1 MNDFSPTKLFDLSG
15 FKHASIFDGCEYA
28 WEALPKIHLF
38 LEGLELG
45 RIESPVPKEAHLVNP
60 ELITIESGCLIDPGV
75 YIKGPCYLGRGTEV
89 RFGAYI
95 RGDVIA
101 GEGVVIGHT
110 TEVKNSILLNKAHAA
125 HFAYV
130 GDSILGCGV
139 NLGAG
144 TKLANLKL
152 TRSQVRVRHKGSSI
166 ATNLRKFGAILA
178 DGAQT
183 GCNCVTNPGTIMG
196 RDSSAFPC
204 TNIGGFI
211 PSKHIFNHEG
221 KLVAMSVHHV

>member
-1 MNDFSPTKLFDLSG
+1 MNDFSPNTLFDLTS
-15 FKHASIFDGCEYA
+15 FKHASLFDGCEYA
-28 WEALPKIHLF
+28 WEALSKIHLF
-38 LEGLELG
+38 LEGLPLG
-45 RIESPVPKEAHLVNP
+45 KIDSHIPKEAVLVNP
-60 ELITIESGCLIDPGV
+60 ELITIESGCLIEPGV
-75 YIKGPCYLGRGTEV
+75 YIKGPCYLGKGTEV

-110 TEVKNSILLNKAHAA
+110 SEIKNSILLNKAHAA

-130 GDSILGCGV
+130 GDSILGAGV

-152 TRSQVRVRHKGSSI
+152 TRSQVHIKYKGSSI
-166 ATNLRKFGAILA
+166 ATNLRKFGAILG

-183 GCNCVTNPGTIMG
+183 GCNSVTNPGTIMG
-196 RDSSAFPC
+196 KNSSAYPC
-204 TNIGGFI
+204 TNVGGYV
-211 PSKHIFNHEG
+211 PPKHIFNHEG
-221 KLVAMSVHHV
+221 KIVAMAVHSY